1 MFQRCLHQ
9 YVQQHQEYSQQPQHL
24 QHQFI
29 QQQQFPQLYSH
40 QPNHMNGHSHN
51 SHSVPTFNSHTPNLS
66 QNIPSNL
73 FPGPYIPSSHQGG
86 ISFLEDSH
94 VETLPGALPGS
105 ANAGSNHP
113 SNFI

>member
-40 QPNHMNGHSHN
+40 QPNHMNGHNHN
-51 SHSVPTFNSHTPNLS
+51 SHSVPSYSSHIPNLS
-66 QNIPSNL
+66 PNTLLNLSPS
-73 FPGPYIPSSHQGG
+73 PYIPSSHQGG

-94 VETLPGALPGS
+94 VETLPGAFPTS

>member
-9 YVQQHQEYSQQPQHL
+9 YVQQNQEYSQQPQHL

-40 QPNHMNGHSHN
+40 QPNHMNGHNHN
-51 SHSVPTFNSHTPNLS
+51 SHSVPSYSSHITNLS
-66 QNIPSNL
+66 PNTLLNLSPS
-73 FPGPYIPSSHQGG
+73 PYIPSSHQGG
-86 ISFLEDSH
+86 ISLPEDSY
-94 VETLPGALPGS
+94 VESIPGTFPSS
-105 ANAGSNHP
+105 ANAGGNHP